1 MRSAYDGEDEPGT
14 CCEVWPEPLVLSGRL
29 GLKLSDGGVIFRGD
43 ITQDPMTAAIGA
55 QGCSQPQSS
64 RAEASLCFHLQHAV
78 KIGSS
83 GRRTTA
89 AVGSQWWLQSSAA
102 CAGASGQQCHSQLAR
117 QTVSCAGGHCSA
129 EKQCHLAA
137 QLDDFQQRTAHDEE
151 AAALAELDSL
161 LESLEGP
168 SLSRAMP
175 PPVLNGHSK
184 SARPPG
190 KGCNGRAGRRVMAED
205 GKALESLPAVP
216 VRNAK
221 HDAAAVAELDSL
233 LESLKGPPLSRAMP
247 PPLSNGHS
255 RSARPPRNAC
265 NGQAGGRTTKED
277 PEAAESHPAAPVRD
291 AKHVSILSA
300 LHRAQP
306 AGLVELWKQ
315 VGQSPQETDTVS
327 SASSSSS
334 SSSFSRFPD
343 HFQTSTPQQTAQVFP
358 HGMT

>member
-14 CCEVWPEPLVLSGRL
+14 CCKVWPEPLVLSGRL
-29 GLKLSDGGVIFRGD
+29 GLKLSDGRVIFRAD

-64 RAEASLCFHLQHAV
+64 RAEASVCFHLQHAG
-78 KIGSS
+78 KTQSS
-83 GRRTTA
+83 ERTTTA

-102 CAGASGQQCHSQLAR
+102 YAGASGQQCHSQLAR
-117 QTVSCAGGHCSA
+117 HTVSCAGEHCSA
-129 EKQCHLAA
+129 EKPCRPAA
-137 QLDDFQQRTAHDEE
+137 QPDDSQQRAAHDEE

-168 SLSRAMP
+168 ALSRAMP
-175 PPVLNGHSK
+175 PPVLNGYSK
-184 SARPPG
+184 VARPPG

-205 GKALESLPAVP
+205 GKAPEAHPAVP
-216 VRNAK
+216 LCNTK

-247 PPLSNGHS
+247 LSLSNGHS
-255 RSARPPRNAC
+255 KTAGPPMNAC
-265 NGQAGGRTTKED
+265 NGQAGRRAMTED
-277 PEAAESHPAAPVRD
+277 PEAAGPYRAVPVRD

-300 LHRAQP
+300 LHSAQP

-315 VGQSPQETDTVS
+315 VGQSLQETDTVS
-327 SASSSSS
+327 SASS

-343 HFQTSTPQQTAQVFP
+343 HFQTSTPQQTAQVSP
-358 HGMT
+358 MA

>member
-1 MRSAYDGEDEPGT
+1 
-14 CCEVWPEPLVLSGRL
+14 
-29 GLKLSDGGVIFRGD
+29 
-43 ITQDPMTAAIGA
+43 
-55 QGCSQPQSS
+55 
-64 RAEASLCFHLQHAV
+64 
-78 KIGSS
+78 
-83 GRRTTA
+83 
-89 AVGSQWWLQSSAA
+89 
-102 CAGASGQQCHSQLAR
+102 
-117 QTVSCAGGHCSA
+117 
-129 EKQCHLAA
+129 
-137 QLDDFQQRTAHDEE
+137 
-151 AAALAELDSL
+151 
-161 LESLEGP
+161 
-168 SLSRAMP
+168 
-175 PPVLNGHSK
+175 
-184 SARPPG
+184 
-190 KGCNGRAGRRVMAED
+190 MAED
-205 GKALESLPAVP
+205 GAALESLPAVP

-255 RSARPPRNAC
+255 KSARPPRNAC

-277 PEAAESHPAAPVRD
+277 PEAAESHPAAPVCD

-300 LHRAQP
+300 LHCAQP

-334 SSSFSRFPD
+334 SFSRFPD